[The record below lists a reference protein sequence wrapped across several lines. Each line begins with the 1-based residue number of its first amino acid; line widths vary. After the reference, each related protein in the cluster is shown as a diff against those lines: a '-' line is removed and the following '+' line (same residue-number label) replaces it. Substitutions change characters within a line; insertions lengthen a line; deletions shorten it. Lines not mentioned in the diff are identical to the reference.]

1 MAGAQVA
8 LALVGLGAEA
18 ERRRHLDEAGTGAE
32 GRVAGRGEQDAAVGM
47 EPPGQGGHE
56 VLVAA
61 LAGHQP
67 VEAVE
72 DVGRPGPSPAR
83 LRKAPLSTAASE
95 LASSPCRGRRPG

>member
-32 GRVAGRGEQDAAVGM
+32 GGRVAGRGEQDAAVGM

-72 DVGRPGPSPAR
+72 DAPGRPSPAR